1 MAKTNGIKLEFQKQ
15 LYIHTADCMYIYS
28 INDKEQWNDGKNLIY
43 NIVTA
48 G

>member
-1 MAKTNGIKLEFQKQ
+1 
-15 LYIHTADCMYIYS
+15 MYIYS